1 MTSEAGAL
9 DHEKLKAFVVQAV
22 NDVGTA
28 TLGALSFIGDRL
40 GLFKAMASAGPVT
53 VEELARK
60 TRLDRRYLQEWLG
73 AMTAAQYI
81 EYEAPTRRYRLPP
94 AHAFVVADETSPFFV
109 GGFLE
114 IVVPLV
120 AQAPKLLRAFRNG
133 KGVRQRAYPA
143 ETFEVIECSSAAWYR
158 HKLVQE
164 WLPTMP
170 DVVDK
175 LRAGGAYADVGCGS
189 GRAAITVAK
198 AFPEA
203 RVSGFDNHAGSIA
216 RARKNARA
224 ERVGRRVTF
233 EARDA
238 KRMPKERFD
247 LVSTFDVVH
256 DAADPLGLLKTIRE
270 GLHPD
275 GVYVCLDINC
285 GGKLEDNLNPFGALF
300 HGVSTLYCMTTSLA
314 NGGVGL
320 GTLGFHEAKVH
331 ELCEEAGF
339 SSVRRVPIENPFNNL
354 YEARP

>member
-1 MTSEAGAL
+1 MATMPEI
-9 DHEKLKAFVVQAV
+9 DHEKTTKFLWQVAS
-22 NDVGTA
+22 DVGTA
-28 TLGALSFIGDRL
+28 LHGALSFIGDRL

-73 AMTAAQYI
+73 AMTAAQYV
-81 EYEAPTRRYRLPP
+81 EYDPATRRYRLPP
-94 AHAFVVADETSPFFV
+94 EHAFVVADETSPFFV

-120 AQAPKLLRAFRNG
+120 GQAPKLLRAFRNG
-133 KGVRQRAYPA
+133 KGVPQRAYPA
-143 ETFEVIECSSAAWYR
+143 ETFEAIERSSAAWYR
-158 HKLVQE
+158 HRLVQE

-170 DVVDK
+170 DVVEK

-203 RVSGFDNHAGSIA
+203 RVSGFDNHTGSIA

-224 ERVGRRVTF
+224 ERLGRRVTF

-238 KRMPKERFD
+238 KRMPKGRFD

-256 DAADPLGLLKTIRE
+256 DAADPLGLMTAIRKALAPGGTYLMLETNAAPTVE
-270 GLHPD
+270 GNVSP
-275 GVYVCLDINC
+275 I
-285 GGKLEDNLNPFGALF
+285 GKFLYS
-300 HGVSTLYCMTTSLA
+300 VSTLYCMTQSLA
-314 NGGVGL
+314 ANGAGL
-320 GTLGFHEAKVH
+320 GAAMGEPKAR
-331 ELCEEAGF
+331 ELAEEAGF
-339 SSVRRVPIENPFNNL
+339 GRFRRLPIEDPFSVL
-354 YEARP
+354 YELKA